1 MKEGKAMILTT
12 MLMMGMQMAQAEQVE
27 VPAEG
32 HAINPVW
39 SPDGRKVAFEINGQ
53 TGSIALFVANIEGG
67 KSTGIPEKMALKVE
81 QTSFGGSSGTV
92 TAAPTWNPVNK
103 ALLFEGSHKGG
114 SNRLYMYSFNGQPPY
129 PVPESV
135 ISGDLSWPSFSA
147 DGMKLLFVSDE
158 TGMGDVYT
166 LSLKDWKTKEQITN
180 SEHSEMAPR
189 FDASGNIVYT
199 RKQNDAEDIFVHP
212 GDANTARV
220 KGGGDQTRP
229 QPVGS
234 SIVYFTSER
243 GNDLWD
249 IAISSSPGQSKT
261 LAKDVRLPFRA
272 APALSPDGKW
282 IAYGLEN
289 LDKADSIWLTKVDGS
304 KTVAIKTPHKACSEP
319 SLTQVGSKI
328 YLAYTGLP
336 SEGSNWRQLHIMDVT
351 SKLQ

>member
-1 MKEGKAMILTT
+1 MILTT

>member
-1 MKEGKAMILTT
+1 MMVTT
-12 MLMMGMQMAQAEQVE
+12 MLMMGMHLAYAEQVQ

-32 HAINPVW
+32 HAMNPVW

-53 TGSIALFVANIEGG
+53 TGSIVLFVASIDGG
-67 KSTGIPEKMALKVE
+67 KSSGVPEKMGLKVE
-81 QTSFGGSSGTV
+81 QTSFGGSTGTV
-92 TAAPTWNPVNK
+92 TAAPTWNSANK

-129 PVPESV
+129 PVPENI

-147 DGMKLLFVSDE
+147 DGTKLLFVSDA
-158 TGMGDVYT
+158 TGKGDVYT

-189 FDASGNIVYT
+189 FDANGNIVYT

-212 GDANTARV
+212 GDANRARV
-220 KGGGDQTRP
+220 KGTGDQTRP
-229 QPVGS
+229 QWVGS
-234 SIVYFTSER
+234 SLIYFTSER
-243 GNDLWD
+243 GGDMWD
-249 IAISSSPGQSKT
+249 VAISSGAGSSKT
-261 LAKDVRLPFRA
+261 LAKDIRLPFRA

-282 IAYGLEN
+282 VAYGLESP
-289 LDKADSIWLTKVDGS
+289 DKANSIWLTKVDGS
-304 KTVAIKTPHKACSEP
+304 KTVAIKTPHKACAEP
-319 SLTQVGSKI
+319 SLTEVGGRI

-351 SKLQ
+351 GKLQ